1 MPAKHRA
8 KLPFPDELSFHREH
22 TWIRREQAH
31 LYRVGLDEIFLRDF
45 ASVVHLDL
53 PNEGD
58 EISQDEVCGVVR
70 GRTLKKLLYAP
81 LSGEVVDV
89 NVELHEDLEILMED
103 PYGIGWIMLID
114 PSDPEEEMENLLQGE
129 EAARW
134 WGGETR
140 RRRSGLSSP
149 PAE

>member
-1 MPAKHRA
+1 MPDTHRV

-22 TWIRREQAH
+22 TWIRREQAN

-70 GRTLKKLLYAP
+70 GRTVKKLLYAP

-89 NVELHEDLEILMED
+89 NVELHEVPEVLVED

-114 PSDPEEEMENLLQGE
+114 PSDPEEETENLLRGE

-134 WGGETR
+134 WGEETKR
-140 RRRSGLSSP
+140 RRPGLSKP
-149 PAE
+149 PAG